1 MLRSLLAV
9 GLACLLCLPL
19 LARAADP
26 HAYATE
32 QVLKLEHAW
41 VRALSEHD
49 TGFLN
54 QLLADNF
61 IDVSWQGKLRTKAD
75 MLENLKAPKP
85 ATQTLSDLEVRLFGD
100 AAIVTGLNTIVGK
113 HQARVAKL
121 RFTDVFVRQH
131 NQWHAVSSQET
142 LMQRP

>member
-1 MLRSLLAV
+1 MLRGLLAV
-9 GLACLLCLPL
+9 GLVCLLCLPV

-26 HAYATE
+26 HASATQ

-49 TGFLN
+49 AVFLN

-75 MLENLKAPKP
+75 MLEDLKTPKP
-85 ATQTLSDLEVRLFGD
+85 ATQTLSDLKVRLFGD
-100 AAIVTGLNTIVGK
+100 TAIVTGLNTIVGK
-113 HQARVAKL
+113 HQALVAKL

-142 LMQRP
+142 LVQRP